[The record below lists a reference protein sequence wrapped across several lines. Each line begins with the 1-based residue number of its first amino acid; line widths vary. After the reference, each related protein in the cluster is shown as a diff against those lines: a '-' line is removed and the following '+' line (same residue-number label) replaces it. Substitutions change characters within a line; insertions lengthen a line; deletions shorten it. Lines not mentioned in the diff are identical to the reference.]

1 MKSMSSNH
9 LPVGAA
15 AAAVGAPV
23 VPTEIG
29 VADAVLEMAAS
40 PALAGTV

>member
-1 MKSMSSNH
+1 MSLTHS
-9 LPVGAA
+9 PEAAA

-23 VPTEIG
+23 VPTEHG
-29 VADAVLEMAAS
+29 VANAALKTAAS